1 MVMRPILKHI
11 TLTPTQCTVAPSN
24 SGVMASLAAN
34 DADVGGGSGPLVSVL
49 ELCLSRSGVASPLAG
64 VGVDEGGVSVS
75 SVLEGVAMTGAEV
88 VLDKVNE
95 TALEEATAFLADS
108 PRRAPLPFFAGVTNR
123 MMT

>member
-11 TLTPTQCTVAPSN
+11 TLTPTQCTVAPSS
-24 SGVMASLAAN
+24 SGVMASLAAS
-34 DADVGGGSGPLVSVL
+34 DAEVGGGGGPFVLVL
-49 ELCLSRSGVASPLAG
+49 EFWLPRFSVASPFAG
-64 VGVDEGGVSVS
+64 VGVDEGGASVS
-75 SVLEGVAMTGAEV
+75 SELEGVAMTGAEV